1 MDALETGRRIQALR
15 KRNGWTQK
23 DLAER
28 LCVTDKSVSKWERG
42 LNYPDIAIL
51 EPLAKTLGTTV
62 VELLGIEN
70 IPEEEKI
77 EAVTTVAAEETT
89 KLRKEIKE
97 RALVILVSSLV
108 LLASQYVLSYTLV
121 NNGIYDTL
129 TRALTLGMSSF
140 TAMLIGNAIWIW
152 WKHRK

>member
-1 MDALETGRRIQALR
+1 MEKRSLRPFHRLMALLLCLSL
-15 KRNGWTQK
+15 
-23 DLAER
+23 LAPA
-28 LCVTDKSVSKWERG
+28 
-42 LNYPDIAIL
+42 Y
-51 EPLAKTLGTTV
+51 V
-62 VELLGIEN
+62 VPAYAAED
-70 IPEEEKI
+70 
-77 EAVTTVAAEETT
+77 TVAAEETT

>member
-1 MDALETGRRIQALR
+1 MDA
-15 KRNGWTQK
+15 K

-42 LNYPDIAIL
+42 LNYPDMVIL

-108 LLASQYVLSYTLV
+108 LLVSQYVLSYTLV
-121 NNGIYDTL
+121 NNGIHDTL

-140 TAMLIGNAIWIW
+140 TAMLIGNAIWI
-152 WKHRK
+152 